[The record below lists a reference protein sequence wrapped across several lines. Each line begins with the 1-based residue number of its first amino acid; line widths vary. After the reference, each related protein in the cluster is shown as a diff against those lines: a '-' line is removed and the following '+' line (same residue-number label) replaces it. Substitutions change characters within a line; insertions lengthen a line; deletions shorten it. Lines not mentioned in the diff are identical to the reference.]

1 MSSPILPSAHYAEY
15 LALDKVL
22 NAQYPQSRKVGKE
35 AHDEMLFIII
45 HQVYELW
52 MKQILH
58 ELGRIQQAF
67 IDDNLDECEISAVVH
82 SLERI
87 EKILHLFIE
96 QIGVLE
102 TMTPMDFLEFRNYLI
117 PASGFQSF
125 QFRKIE
131 TILGLKPPQRF
142 AYGGKDYKEPFTPEE
157 QAELQSLESHPS
169 LFDHIEAWL
178 KRMPFLDT
186 PHFNFLEHFRRA
198 VSQMMERDRN
208 AIKQTPYL
216 DMAEKNFRLEM
227 LQQQL
232 TYYEAIF
239 SPERHTQLQQ
249 KGKIRLSHRALL
261 AALMIYL
268 YRDEP
273 VLQQPYRL
281 LADLMNIDELLVL
294 WRFRHAQMVMRMLGY
309 KMGTGGSSGYDYLME
324 TVKRHAIF
332 RDLMVINTFLV
343 PRSVLPPLPMS
354 LKETLNFHFAVDK
367 SS

>member
-1 MSSPILPSAHYAEY
+1 MASPVLPSTHYAEY
-15 LALDKVL
+15 LALDKIL
-22 NAQYPQSRKVGKE
+22 NAQHPQSAKVGKE

-58 ELGRIQQAF
+58 ELGRIERAF
-67 IDDNLDECEISAVVH
+67 ADDNLDECEISEVVH

-87 EKILHLFIE
+87 EKILQLFIQ

-131 TILGLKPPQRF
+131 TILGLRPPQRF
-142 AYGGKDYKEPFTPEE
+142 SYGGKDYKEPFDAAQ
-157 QAELQSLESHPS
+157 QAELRQLEKSPS
-169 LFDHIEAWL
+169 MFDHVEAWL
-178 KRMPFLDT
+178 ERMPFLDT

-198 VSQMMERDRN
+198 VAQMVERDRT
-208 AIKQTPYL
+208 AIQQTPFL
-216 DMAEKNFRLEM
+216 DEAEKKLRLEM
-227 LQQQL
+227 LEQQS
-232 TYYEAIF
+232 TYYGAVF
-239 SPERHTQLQQ
+239 NPERHAQLQ
-249 KGKIRLSHRALL
+249 KEGKLRLSHRALL

-281 LADLMNIDELLVL
+281 LADLMNIDELLIL

-332 RDLMVINTFLV
+332 KDLMAINTFLV
-343 PRSVLPPLPMS
+343 PRSVLPPLPAS
-354 LKETLNFHFAVDK
+354 LKEALSFHFQVK
-367 SS
+367 S